1 MAANSIC
8 KTTTQ
13 RRPAKIAL
21 VTFVLFASGSL
32 ALAQSGSRISGQ
44 AGMHGG
50 TSASGTLSVTAT
62 VVTSVGVI
70 IGPDGEPKLVVANAT
85 DAADNFSQLRP
96 VSDHNELHVKTS
108 GECTASAGQQSLAS
122 GSCGELTVQP
132 RAKVTSTHIQ

>member
-1 MAANSIC
+1 MAANLIC
-8 KTTTQ
+8 KTTIQQ
-13 RRPAKIAL
+13 RLAKSVLI
-21 VTFVLFASGSL
+21 TFVLIASGSL
-32 ALAQSGSRISGQ
+32 ALAQSTSPV

-70 IGPDGEPKLVVANAT
+70 IGPDGEPRLVVANAT

-96 VSDHNELHVKTS
+96 VSNSNELHVKTS
-108 GECTASAGQQSLAS
+108 GECTASASQPS

-132 RAKVTSTHIQ
+132 RTNVKSTH

>member
-1 MAANSIC
+1 MAANLTG
-8 KTTTQ
+8 KTTAQQ
-13 RRPAKIAL
+13 RLATIAL
-21 VTFVLFASGSL
+21 ITFVLIASGSL
-32 ALAQSGSRISGQ
+32 ALAQSTSPVAGK
-44 AGMHGG
+44 AGMRGG
-50 TSASGTLSVTAT
+50 TSASGTLSVTAI

-108 GECTASAGQQSLAS
+108 GECTASAGQPS

-132 RAKVTSTHIQ
+132 STNVKSTH